1 MEKYNLIK
9 DAIINN
15 NTESVEESLTDF
27 NINIKDEDNNTL
39 LHHACEN
46 DKHDSI
52 KLLLNNGAN
61 PNLKENSFGLTP
73 LHWATEYGDM
83 DMVKLLIDNGADPNI
98 PDDNG
103 EKPISNDEVKELY
116 LEYKTVQGKLLSSE
130 QRLAISKNKDIDNDL
145 LSGIGQLIKSGN
157 TEQQLELIDRFIKQS
172 GEKQRE
178 NILSIYRDRLSKKDL
193 PEKERIKINTQLMKY
208 LARTGSKKYNKK
220 SNENN
225 KSKSNKKN
233 KSKSKSNKNNKSKSN
248 KNIKPKSKKKSNKN
262 NKSKSNKNNKSKSNK
277 NNKSKSKKKKININ
291 KFEF

>member
-9 DAIINN
+9 DAIIDN
-15 NTESVEESLTDF
+15 NTELVEESLTDF

-46 DKHDSI
+46 ERHDSI

-61 PNLKENSFGLTP
+61 PNIKENSFGLTP
-73 LHWATEYGDM
+73 LHWATEYEDM

-98 PDDNG
+98 PDDSG
-103 EKPISNDEVKELY
+103 DKPISNDEVKELY

-145 LSGIGQLIKSGN
+145 LSEIGQLIKSGN
-157 TEQQLELIDRFIKQS
+157 TEQQLELIDRFINQS
-172 GEKQRE
+172 DKKQRE

-193 PEKERIKINTQLMKY
+193 PDKERIKINTQLMKY

-220 SNENN
+220 SKSKPKQSKSKKSKSKKSKSKKSKLK
-225 KSKSNKKN
+225 KSKSNS
-233 KSKSKSNKNNKSKSN
+233 KSKSKSN
-248 KNIKPKSKKKSNKN
+248 
-262 NKSKSNKNNKSKSNK
+262 
-277 NNKSKSKKKKININ
+277 SKSKKKN
-291 KFEF
+291 KK

>member
-15 NTESVEESLTDF
+15 NTELVEESLTDF

-73 LHWATEYGDM
+73 LHWATEYEDM

-103 EKPISNDEVKELY
+103 DKPILNEEVKELY

-145 LSGIGQLIKSGN
+145 LSEIGQLIKSGN
-157 TEQQLELIDRFIKQS
+157 TEQQLKLIDRFIKQS

-220 SNENN
+220 SNKKN

-233 KSKSKSNKNNKSKSN
+233 KSKSNKNNKSKST
-248 KNIKPKSKKKSNKN
+248 KN
-262 NKSKSNKNNKSKSNK
+262 NKTNKSKSNK
-277 NNKSKSKKKKININ
+277 NNKSKSKSKKKR
-291 KFEF
+291 K

>member
-9 DAIINN
+9 DAIIDN
-15 NTESVEESLTDF
+15 NTELVEESLTDF

-46 DKHDSI
+46 DIHDSI

-61 PNLKENSFGLTP
+61 PNIKEDSFGLTP
-73 LHWATEYGDM
+73 LHWATEYEDM
-83 DMVKLLIDNGADPNI
+83 DMVKLLIENGADPNI

-103 EKPISNDEVKELY
+103 DKPILNEEVKKLY

-145 LSGIGQLIKSGN
+145 LSEIGQLIKSGN
-157 TEQQLELIDRFIKQS
+157 TEQQLELIDRFVKQS
-172 GEKQRE
+172 GEKQHE
-178 NILSIYRDRLSKKDL
+178 NILSIYRDRLSKKNL

-220 SNENN
+220 SRP
-225 KSKSNKKN
+225 KSTSK
-233 KSKSKSNKNNKSKSN
+233 KSKSKKSKS
-248 KNIKPKSKKKSNKN
+248 KKSKSKKSKSHSKPRSKYKSKKKKSNK
-262 NKSKSNKNNKSKSNK
+262 
-277 NNKSKSKKKKININ
+277 
-291 KFEF
+291 

>member
-15 NTESVEESLTDF
+15 NTELVEESLTDF

-262 NKSKSNKNNKSKSNK
+262 NKSKSNKNNKFKKNK
-277 NNKSKSKKKKININ
+277 NNKKKSKKKRKKI
-291 KFEF
+291 

>member
-73 LHWATEYGDM
+73 LHWATEYEDM

-103 EKPISNDEVKELY
+103 EKPISNEEVKELY
-116 LEYKTVQGKLLSSE
+116 LEYKTAVGKLLSSE

-145 LSGIGQLIKSGN
+145 LSEIGQLIKSGN

-208 LARTGSKKYNKK
+208 LARTGSKKYNKISNKKNKSK
-220 SNENN
+220 SNKNIKSKSKKKSKKKN

-233 KSKSKSNKNNKSKSN
+233 KSKSNK
-248 KNIKPKSKKKSNKN
+248 
-262 NKSKSNKNNKSKSNK
+262 K

>member
-233 KSKSKSNKNNKSKSN
+233 KSKS
-248 KNIKPKSKKKSNKN
+248 NKN

>member
-9 DAIINN
+9 DAIIDN
-15 NTESVEESLTDF
+15 NTELVEESLTDF
-27 NINIKDEDNNTL
+27 NINIKDVDNNTL

-61 PNLKENSFGLTP
+61 PNIKENSFGLTP
-73 LHWATEYGDM
+73 LHWATEYEDM

-103 EKPISNDEVKELY
+103 DKPILNEEVKELY

-145 LSGIGQLIKSGN
+145 LSEIGQLIKSGN
-157 TEQQLELIDRFIKQS
+157 TEQQLELIDRFTKQS

-178 NILSIYRDRLSKKDL
+178 NILSIYRDRLSKKNI

-220 SNENN
+220 SNKKN

-233 KSKSKSNKNNKSKSN
+233 KSKSNKSNKS
-248 KNIKPKSKKKSNKN
+248 
-262 NKSKSNKNNKSKSNK
+262 
-277 NNKSKSKKKKININ
+277 NKSKSKKKKT
-291 KFEF
+291 K

>member
-103 EKPISNDEVKELY
+103 EKPISNEEVNELY

-172 GEKQRE
+172 DKKQRE

-277 NNKSKSKKKKININ
+277 NNKSKSKKKEN
-291 KFEF
+291 KYK

>member
-9 DAIINN
+9 DAIIDN
-15 NTESVEESLTDF
+15 NTELVEESLTDF

-46 DKHDSI
+46 DRHDSI
-52 KLLLNNGAN
+52 KLLLNNGGN
-61 PNLKENSFGLTP
+61 PNIKENSFGLTP
-73 LHWATEYGDM
+73 LHWATEYEDM

-103 EKPISNDEVKELY
+103 DKPILNEEVKELY

-145 LSGIGQLIKSGN
+145 LSEIGQLIKSGN

-172 GEKQRE
+172 DKKQRE

-193 PEKERIKINTQLMKY
+193 PDKERIKINTQLMKY

-220 SNENN
+220 SKSKPKQSKSKKSKSKKSKSKKSKLK
-225 KSKSNKKN
+225 KSKSNS
-233 KSKSKSNKNNKSKSN
+233 KSKSKSN
-248 KNIKPKSKKKSNKN
+248 
-262 NKSKSNKNNKSKSNK
+262 
-277 NNKSKSKKKKININ
+277 SKSKKKN
-291 KFEF
+291 KK

>member
-27 NINIKDEDNNTL
+27 NINIKDVDNNTL

-73 LHWATEYGDM
+73 LHWATEYEDM

-103 EKPISNDEVKELY
+103 EKPISNEEVKELY
-116 LEYKTVQGKLLSSE
+116 LEYKTAVGKLLSSE

-145 LSGIGQLIKSGN
+145 LSEIGQLIKSGN

-172 GEKQRE
+172 DKKQRE
-178 NILSIYRDRLSKKDL
+178 NILSIYRDRLSKKNL

-208 LARTGSKKYNKK
+208 LARTGSKKYNKISNKKNKSK
-220 SNENN
+220 SNKNIKSKSKKKSKKKN

-233 KSKSKSNKNNKSKSN
+233 KSKSNK
-248 KNIKPKSKKKSNKN
+248 
-262 NKSKSNKNNKSKSNK
+262 K
-277 NNKSKSKKKKININ
+277 NNKSKSKKKKIN
-291 KFEF
+291 

>member
-157 TEQQLELIDRFIKQS
+157 TEQQLELIDRFINQS
-172 GEKQRE
+172 DKKQRE

-208 LARTGSKKYNKK
+208 LTRTGSKKYNKK
-220 SNENN
+220 SNKKNKSKSNKKNKSNKNN

-233 KSKSKSNKNNKSKSN
+233 KSKS
-248 KNIKPKSKKKSNKN
+248 
-262 NKSKSNKNNKSKSNK
+262 NK
-277 NNKSKSKKKKININ
+277 NNKSKSKTKKKR
-291 KFEF
+291 K